1 MFEKYGKLLSLT
13 IDALDENLRFYQFS
27 ELNIPRQ
34 LGSIKPD
41 LPLIGDRKQK
51 SNRQI
56 LDHTIAFVEVISWTR
71 MSIQAGIGIL
81 SDVNCP
87 SLVPMCKGERNSG
100 ALSLEPFEM
109 SGLNFQVSVEH
120 VSIGSTGEKKE

>member
-1 MFEKYGKLLSLT
+1 VLSLT

-27 ELNIPRQ
+27 ELSIPRH

-41 LPLIGDRKQK
+41 LPLIGDRNQK
-51 SNRQI
+51 TNRQI
-56 LDHTIAFVEVISWTR
+56 LDQTIAFRRGWRLDKNAQSSKDWSSFGRE
-71 MSIQAGIGIL
+71 L
-81 SDVNCP
+81 S

-120 VSIGSTGEKKE
+120 IGIGRTGEKKE